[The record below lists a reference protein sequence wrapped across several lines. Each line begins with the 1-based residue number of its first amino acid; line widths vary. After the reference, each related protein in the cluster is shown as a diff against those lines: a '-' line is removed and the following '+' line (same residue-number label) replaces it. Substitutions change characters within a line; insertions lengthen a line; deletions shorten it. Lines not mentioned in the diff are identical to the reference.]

1 LFFFR
6 FFSVFSIAQHFKNY
20 IFWSLYSLNV
30 VYNQLKQTRK
40 IHFFDNGIRNMI
52 NGNFK
57 PLELRADKGALWEN
71 FLVSERLKQNIYK
84 ETFSKMFFGELINRK

>member
-1 LFFFR
+1 
-6 FFSVFSIAQHFKNY
+6 
-20 IFWSLYSLNV
+20 
-30 VYNQLKQTRK
+30 
-40 IHFFDNGIRNMI
+40 MI